1 MSISSPTAGRFDQV
15 IPLPFPEYFSLILAL
30 LFGQFLYLFL
40 NIFILTAGSFDGV
53 IPLPFPE
60 YVLYT
65 AGTRV
70 VIKALIDYFGLITY
84 SDQAFPLPFLGYFC
98 YIMLVPLIK
107 SSFYHFVN
115 ISSPIAGRFD

>member
-1 MSISSPTAGRFDQV
+1 MVIKVPIDYVCLIPNSDQAF
-15 IPLPFPEYFSLILAL
+15 PLPFLVFL
-30 LFGQFLYLFL
+30 LEQFLYHFL
-40 NIFILTAGSFDGV
+40 NIFILTAGSFDEV

-84 SDQAFPLPFLGYFC
+84 SDQAFPLPFPEYFLYTAGTREWLLGF
-98 YIMLVPLIK
+98 LLIT
-107 SSFYHFVN
+107 
-115 ISSPIAGRFD
+115 

>member
-1 MSISSPTAGRFDQV
+1 MGIKVVLDYCQIGIFLSQV
-15 IPLPFPEYFSLILAL
+15 QGALIK
-30 LFGQFLYLFL
+30 QFLYLFL

-84 SDQAFPLPFLGYFC
+84 FDQAFPLPFLGYFC